1 MNIIR
6 IVISLFIAVLIA
18 IAVLG
23 WIWTSAHQT
32 ATQSAASHVVLGLT
46 ILAGMVGMITI
57 WRAGPGNGH
66 GPAH

>member
-1 MNIIR
+1 MNAIR

-32 ATQSAASHVVLGLT
+32 PTQSAASHIVLGLT
-46 ILAGMVGMITI
+46 MLAGLVGVIAI
-57 WRAGPGNGH
+57 WGR
-66 GPAH
+66 

>member
-1 MNIIR
+1 MNTIR

-23 WIWTSAHQT
+23 WIWTTVHQT
-32 ATQSAASHVVLGLT
+32 ATQSAASHIVLGLT
-46 ILAGMVGMITI
+46 ILAGVIGMITI
-57 WRAGPGNGH
+57 WRAGPGNGR